1 MIEFIE
7 EFRNEI
13 INQKNAKIF
22 TGLDVLVEMIFCCGF
37 RRGEI
42 GKITVGYLK
51 GEGIKKR
58 ISLCQETVDSYLKLL
73 KQEKDDDFN
82 DDLQLFP
89 GYSGKSGEKKFNRH
103 FSTITSRVC
112 GQGYSYSNL
121 IADGMEY
128 FWKRI
133 DINDRHEKIE
143 WISEQYDRTLQTI
156 ENTLHLCR
164 DRKQPESKSC
174 GYYQGKLISKFENH
188 AYRHLKELFMDI
200 LRYNFYTVHR
210 RYGSEADYPK
220 EVVTENLRVPGK
232 ILLNRV
238 GQIKFNADEIAE
250 ILNLVHDIYL
260 PEIENSTLKDLKDFL
275 NDVDSEYD
283 DNMQS
288 CVKFGSTSNMH
299 PQLESPDSHLL
310 MISSSSGQGDQSK
323 EIMIPTSDRF
333 EGENLDLS
341 LKMGDNSA
349 MLTDRYRMKNDL
361 ANYDLITEAT
371 EEAEETE
378 EEFDEDSETDD
389 PRNVRK
395 CIENWEMMQSEIESE
410 KERKRLEDKY
420 YEDDDYYGDDY

>member
-7 EFRNEI
+7 EFRKEI
-13 INQKNAKIF
+13 EKQKTSRKKF

-37 RRGEI
+37 QRNKIGE
-42 GKITVGYLK
+42 ITVGYLK
-51 GEGIKKR
+51 EEGIKKR

-73 KQEKDDDFN
+73 KQEKGDDFN
-82 DDLQLFP
+82 DGLQLFP
-89 GYSGKSGEKKFNRH
+89 GYSGESGEKKFNRD
-103 FSTITSRVC
+103 FQTITSRVC

-133 DINDRHEKIE
+133 DINDRDEKIE
-143 WISEQYDRTLQTI
+143 WFSEQYGRTSQTI
-156 ENTLHLCR
+156 KKTLHLCP

-174 GYYQGKLISKFENH
+174 GYYQWELISKFEKH

-220 EVVTENLRVPGK
+220 EFVTANLRVPGK

-250 ILNLVHDIYL
+250 ILNLVNDVYL
-260 PEIENSTLKDLKDFL
+260 PEIKNSTLKDLKSFL
-275 NDVDSEYD
+275 NDVDSGYD

-288 CVKFGSTSNMH
+288 CVKLGSTSNMH

-341 LKMGDNSA
+341 LKMADNSA
-349 MLTDRYRMKNDL
+349 MLTDRCRMKNDL
-361 ANYDLITEAT
+361 AYHDLITEAT
-371 EEAEETE
+371 EEAE

-389 PRNVRK
+389 PRNARK
-395 CIENWEMMQSEIESE
+395 CIENWEMMQSEIELE